1 MLRGHTAPCRAPT
14 LRRAAPRA
22 RPLAGRGAARRLCR
36 NARLPKQPA
45 RAPPRTAE
53 LDSVPVR
60 ASGEARARAPPR
72 ANGGAQATAR
82 RGRGHRPPA
91 ARAHACPARRGV
103 FTPHGRGVGV
113 AVSATRDVPHA
124 VAEAARV
131 CAPPRTVGADS
142 VPQRG
147 RQRHPR
153 AHPPRANGGA
163 RAHRARRLDSQPA
176 ARAHVHRERWA
187 SHPPPRGGGCGQRPH
202 ACAATRVRLPRQPA
216 RARAS
221 PRANGVR
228 RRLSSARSGC
238 RSSPPRVRTPP
249 RARFG
254 GGVTPPWREG
264 VGVVHGHTRGSEGC
278 TPTGAN
284 ADGGTVSGGET
295 PSHGPKTKGGHVAVH
310 AGTAAAAEAP
320 HDPLL
325 GTTRRMAAA
334 TRSFFFLWGL
344 HTKPSEN

>member
-1 MLRGHTAPCRAPT
+1 LLRGHTAPCRAPT

-187 SHPPPRGGGCGQRPH
+187 SHPPPRGGVGVANGHTRAPPRACGCRGSPHARAHHRAQTVCAGASLQRAAVAAAARRACARPH
-202 ACAATRVRLPRQPA
+202 AHGSVGASHPLGERGWVWSTATRVAAKGVPRPA
-216 RARAS
+216 RTPMGALSPAERPHHTAQK
-221 PRANGVR
+221 PRAGVLR
-228 RRLSSARSGC
+228 FTQAPP
-238 RSSPPRVRTPP
+238 PPRRHP
-249 RARFG
+249 
-254 GGVTPPWREG
+254 
-264 VGVVHGHTRGSEGC
+264 
-278 TPTGAN
+278 
-284 ADGGTVSGGET
+284 
-295 PSHGPKTKGGHVAVH
+295 
-310 AGTAAAAEAP
+310 
-320 HDPLL
+320 
-325 GTTRRMAAA
+325 TTR
-334 TRSFFFLWGL
+334 SLVF
-344 HTKPSEN
+344 